1 MHSCITAS
9 SLPHIFVIA
18 DNAVNGKP
26 ACANDDLLT
35 GVLRNSWNWSGFV
48 VSDYDAWK
56 EIKDTHQYASTY
68 EDAAAVGLNAGLDQE
83 GGFGTYSA
91 IDAMPAAL
99 AAGSVTA
106 DTVKR
111 SFRRLMRIRL
121 RLGMFDPPATV
132 APNNAS
138 YTPANKCESDEHIA
152 LARKAVRESIVP
164 PARLQYPDRIPDLT
178 EIYPRF

>member
-1 MHSCITAS
+1 MPHSPLTA
-9 SLPHIFVIA
+9 LPA
-18 DNAVNGKP
+18 P
-26 ACANDDLLT
+26 LQ
-35 GVLRNSWNWSGFV
+35 
-48 VSDYDAWK
+48 VSDYDAWRNLLTSHHYVSSF
-56 EIKDTHQYASTY
+56 E
-68 EDAAAVGLNAGLDQE
+68 EAAAVGINAGMDQE

-111 SFRRLMRIRL
+111 SVRRLMRIRL
-121 RLGMFDPPATV
+121 RLGMFDPPASV

-152 LARKAVRESIVP
+152 LARRAVRESIVQP
-164 PARLQYPDRIPDLT
+164 PRLKYPDPDS
-178 EIYPRF
+178 